1 MGRPPVVTAHHHHW
15 FVAAGVIALL
25 TVIGG
30 GGLVFVWESGPTNPY
45 LLGVLVGFTAI
56 AATTWRAFQ
65 LARIEVGPERITI
78 ATWVTVARGG
88 ALVLLVGFLVV
99 SQPAGMIAWAPGILF
114 AIAAAVDAVDGAV
127 ARWLDCESKLGE
139 RLDVE
144 FDALTILVGA
154 VLAVRYG
161 VAPTVF
167 VIVGFARYAFVAGLK
182 YRRFRGYDV
191 HELDPSNLR
200 RALGGGA
207 MVVIW
212 LALVPISNVSLS
224 RVFAWLIL
232 IPFLVN
238 FTRDWLVVSGRLAGS
253 E

>member
-1 MGRPPVVTAHHHHW
+1 MERPPAVTADHHHW
-15 FVAAGVIALL
+15 LVAAGIIALL
-25 TVIGG
+25 TVVGG
-30 GGLVFVWESGPTNPY
+30 SGLAFVWESGPTNPY
-45 LLGVLVGFTAI
+45 LLGVFVGFTAI
-56 AATTWRAFQ
+56 AATTWRAFR
-65 LARIEVGPERITI
+65 LARTEVGPERITI

-99 SQPAGMIAWAPGILF
+99 PQPSGTIAWAPGILF

-127 ARWLDCESKLGE
+127 ARWLDCESKRGA

-167 VIVGFARYAFVAGLK
+167 GIVGLARYAFVAGLK
-182 YRRFRGYDV
+182 YRRLRGYEV
-191 HELDPSNLR
+191 YELDPSNLR
-200 RALGGGA
+200 RALGGGT

-212 LALVPISNVSLS
+212 LTLVPIPNASLS

-232 IPFLVN
+232 IPFVIN
-238 FTRDWLVVSGRLAGS
+238 FLRDWLVVSGRFAGS
-253 E
+253 K